1 MSAMCDAITPVH
13 GTPYDYGSIC
23 SWFGLASG
31 GSIDTTV
38 SATSRAAF
46 DPRVA
51 VAASARDPA
60 SLANANPRWFW
71 QYTDL
76 GIVHSYAAEL
86 RDTGQFGFLV
96 PFSQV
101 EDTAQETMA
110 GVLALGEHILA
121 QRKAAERSQQ

>member
-46 DPRVA
+46 APSTRKRRRPR
-51 VAASARDPA
+51 
-60 SLANANPRWFW
+60 
-71 QYTDL
+71 
-76 GIVHSYAAEL
+76 E
-86 RDTGQFGFLV
+86 
-96 PFSQV
+96 
-101 EDTAQETMA
+101 AQKRSTC
-110 GVLALGEHILA
+110 
-121 QRKAAERSQQ
+121 ER

>member
-46 DPRVA
+46 APSTRCGVSPR
-51 VAASARDPA
+51 PQNY
-60 SLANANPRWFW
+60 L
-71 QYTDL
+71 TC
-76 GIVHSYAAEL
+76 
-86 RDTGQFGFLV
+86 
-96 PFSQV
+96 
-101 EDTAQETMA
+101 
-110 GVLALGEHILA
+110 
-121 QRKAAERSQQ
+121 ER

>member
-46 DPRVA
+46 DPPTRCSSGV
-51 VAASARDPA
+51 S
-60 SLANANPRWFW
+60 PRPCL
-71 QYTDL
+71 TC
-76 GIVHSYAAEL
+76 
-86 RDTGQFGFLV
+86 
-96 PFSQV
+96 
-101 EDTAQETMA
+101 
-110 GVLALGEHILA
+110 
-121 QRKAAERSQQ
+121 ER

>member
-46 DPRVA
+46 APPTRCSSGVSPRPQKFCRKS
-51 VAASARDPA
+51 AAPA
-60 SLANANPRWFW
+60 SLANANPRWF
-71 QYTDL
+71 
-76 GIVHSYAAEL
+76 
-86 RDTGQFGFLV
+86 
-96 PFSQV
+96 
-101 EDTAQETMA
+101 
-110 GVLALGEHILA
+110 
-121 QRKAAERSQQ
+121 